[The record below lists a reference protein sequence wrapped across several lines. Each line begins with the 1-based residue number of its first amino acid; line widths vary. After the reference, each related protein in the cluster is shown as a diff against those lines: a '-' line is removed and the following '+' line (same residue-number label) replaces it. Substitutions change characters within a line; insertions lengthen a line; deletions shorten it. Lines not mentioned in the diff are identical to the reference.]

1 MKNTI
6 IKLAS
11 VALFLG
17 LTACQEKLDN
27 DNSNSLGNL
36 SSVYMYNS
44 NANVSFAKSTESG
57 MTKFEIRM
65 SNLRDR
71 NETITIAATDFF
83 AEYNEK
89 NGTNYK
95 MLPASEYELYED
107 GNTANKSTN
116 GTLNVTLKPGQTAV
130 QVGVKV
136 RPLNENN
143 FPMGVKYAIPLRIV
157 SASLPILS
165 NKDVVVSLSRPF
177 KTSVAKIKQGYGLGV
192 KVAGNIQ
199 GSDEFTVQGM
209 FLFEEFHS
217 YNGSNV
223 NMSLFQGEMLPYT
236 RIDAGKIQVKNGG
249 GDSPDDWAET
259 TDIAI
264 KKWVQITF
272 TYKDSFLKLYING
285 KLIKTYQRPSLKVS
299 PGMRINIE
307 NTQTSYSANRY
318 FREFRVWNRVLTD
331 AEIVDGLYLPVDP
344 TSKGLVV
351 YLPITK
357 KDGFKDMS
365 KYDNTTIYRKGTSSF
380 NTGEQDGDSYVKDID
395 EATFTSTIE
404 WKENV
409 KFPSEI
415 LDTEDQ

>member
-27 DNSNSLGNL
+27 DNNNSLGNL
-36 SSVYMYNS
+36 SAVYMND
-44 NANVSFAKSTESG
+44 NNVNVSFAKSTESG
-57 MTKFEIRM
+57 STKFEIRM

-83 AEYNEK
+83 PEYNEK
-89 NGTNYK
+89 NTTNYK
-95 MLPASEYELYED
+95 MLPASEYELYEE

-116 GTLNVTLKPGQTAV
+116 GSLNITLKPGQTAV

-165 NKDVVVSLSRPF
+165 NKDVVVTLSRPF
-177 KTSVAKIKQGYGLGV
+177 KTSVAKIKQGYALGV
-192 KVAGNIQ
+192 KVADNIQ
-199 GSDEFTVQGM
+199 GSDEFTIQGM

-217 YNGSNV
+217 YNNTNV

-259 TDIAI
+259 SDIAI

-285 KLIKTYQRPSLKVS
+285 KLVKTYQRPSLKVS

-318 FREFRVWNRVLTD
+318 FREFRLWNRVLTD
-331 AEIVDGLYLPVDP
+331 AEIADGLYLPVDP
-344 TSKGLVV
+344 DSKGLVV

-365 KYDNTTIYRKGTSSF
+365 KYNNTTIYRKGTSYG
-380 NTGEQDGDSYVKDID
+380 NTGIQDGDSYVKDID
-395 EATFTSTIE
+395 EATFTPTVE

-409 KFPSEI
+409 KFPAET
-415 LDTEDQ
+415 LETEN

>member
-1 MKNTI
+1 MKNII

-11 VALFLG
+11 VTLFLG

-36 SSVYMYNS
+36 SAVYMND
-44 NANVSFAKSTESG
+44 NNVNVSFAKSTESG
-57 MTKFEIRM
+57 STKFEIRM
-65 SNLRDR
+65 SNLRER

-83 AEYNEK
+83 PEYNEK
-89 NGTNYK
+89 NTTNYK
-95 MLPASEYELYED
+95 MLPASEYELYEE

-116 GTLNVTLKPGQTAV
+116 GILSITLKPGQTAV
-130 QVGVKV
+130 QVGVRV
-136 RPLNENN
+136 RPLDDNT

-165 NKDVVVSLSRPF
+165 NKDVVVALNRPF
-177 KTSVAKIKQGYGLGV
+177 KTSVALIKQGYALGV
-192 KVAGNIQ
+192 KVADNVQ
-199 GSDEFTVQGM
+199 GSDEFTIQGM
-209 FLFEEFHS
+209 FLFEEFHA
-217 YNGSNV
+217 YNRVNV

-285 KLIKTYQRPSLKVS
+285 KLVKTYQRPSLKVS

-318 FREFRVWNRVLTD
+318 FREFRLWNRVLTD
-331 AEIVDGLYLPVDP
+331 AEIVDGLYLPADP
-344 TSKGLVV
+344 DSKGLIV
-351 YLPITK
+351 YLPINK
-357 KDGFKDMS
+357 KEGFKDMS
-365 KYDNTTIYRKGTSSF
+365 KYDNTTIYRKGTASSPD
-380 NTGEQDGDSYVKDID
+380 GIQDGPSYVSDID
-395 EATFTSTIE
+395 EATFTPTVE
-404 WKENV
+404 WKENI
-409 KFPSEI
+409 KFPAVGLE
-415 LDTEDQ
+415 TEE

>member
-27 DNSNSLGNL
+27 DNNNSLGNL
-36 SSVYMYNS
+36 SAVYMND
-44 NANVSFAKSTESG
+44 NNVNVSFAKSTESG
-57 MTKFEIRM
+57 STKFEIRM

-71 NETITIAATDFF
+71 NETITIAAIDFF
-83 AEYNEK
+83 PEYNEK
-89 NGTNYK
+89 NTTNYK
-95 MLPASEYELYED
+95 MLPVSEYELYEE

-116 GTLNVTLKPGQTAV
+116 GSLNITLKPGQTAV

-136 RPLNENN
+136 RPLNDDT
-143 FPMGVKYAIPLRIV
+143 FPLGIKYAIPLRIV

-177 KTSVAKIKQGYGLGV
+177 KTSVAKIKQGYALGV
-192 KVAGNIQ
+192 KVADNIQ
-199 GSDEFTVQGM
+199 GSDEFTIQGM

-217 YNGSNV
+217 YNNTNV

-249 GDSPDDWAET
+249 GDSPDDWAESK
-259 TDIAI
+259 DIAVG
-264 KKWVQITF
+264 KWVQITF

-318 FREFRVWNRVLTD
+318 FREFRLWNRVLTD

-344 TSKGLVV
+344 TSKGLVA

-365 KYDNTTIYRKGTSSF
+365 KYNNTTIYRKGTSSY

-395 EATFTSTIE
+395 EATFTPTIE

-415 LDTEDQ
+415 LDTED

>member
-11 VALFLG
+11 AALFLG

-36 SSVYMYNS
+36 SAVYMND
-44 NANVSFAKSTESG
+44 NNVNVSFAKSTESG
-57 MTKFEIRM
+57 STKFEIRM
-65 SNLRDR
+65 SNLRER

-83 AEYNEK
+83 PEYNEK
-89 NGTNYK
+89 NTTNYK
-95 MLPASEYELYED
+95 MLPVSEYELYEE

-116 GTLNVTLKPGQTAV
+116 GSLNITLKPGQTAV

-136 RPLNENN
+136 RPLNDDT
-143 FPMGVKYAIPLRIV
+143 FPLGIKYAIPLRIV

-177 KTSVAKIKQGYGLGV
+177 KTSVAKIKQGYALGV
-192 KVAGNIQ
+192 KVADNIQ
-199 GSDEFTVQGM
+199 GSDEFTIQGM

-217 YNGSNV
+217 YNNTNV

-259 TDIAI
+259 SDIAI

-285 KLIKTYQRPSLKVS
+285 KLVKTYQRPSLKVS

-318 FREFRVWNRVLTD
+318 FREFRLWNRVLTD
-331 AEIVDGLYLPVDP
+331 AEIADGLYLPVDP
-344 TSKGLVV
+344 DSKGLVV

-365 KYDNTTIYRKGTSSF
+365 KYNNTTIYRKGTSSD
-380 NTGEQDGDSYVKDID
+380 NKGIHDGPSYVSDID
-395 EATFTSTIE
+395 EATFTSTVE

-415 LDTEDQ
+415 LDTED

>member
-11 VALFLG
+11 ASLFLG

-36 SSVYMYNS
+36 SAVYMND
-44 NANVSFAKSTESG
+44 NNVNVSFAKSTESG
-57 MTKFEIRM
+57 STKFEIRM
-65 SNLRDR
+65 SNLRER

-83 AEYNEK
+83 PEYNEK
-89 NGTNYK
+89 NTTNYK
-95 MLPASEYELYED
+95 MLPASEYELYEE

-116 GTLNVTLKPGQTAV
+116 GSLNITLKPGQTAV

-165 NKDVVVSLSRPF
+165 NKDVVVTLSRPF
-177 KTSVAKIKQGYGLGV
+177 KTSVAKIKQGYALGV
-192 KVAGNIQ
+192 KVADNIQ
-199 GSDEFTVQGM
+199 GSDEFTIQGM

-217 YNGSNV
+217 YNNTNV

-259 TDIAI
+259 SDIAI

-285 KLIKTYQRPSLKVS
+285 KLVKTYQRPSLKVS

-318 FREFRVWNRVLTD
+318 FREFRLWNRVLTD
-331 AEIVDGLYLPVDP
+331 AEIADGLYLPVDP
-344 TSKGLVV
+344 DSKGLVV

-365 KYDNTTIYRKGTSSF
+365 KYNNTTIYRKGTSYG
-380 NTGEQDGDSYVKDID
+380 NTGIQDGDSYVKDID
-395 EATFTSTIE
+395 EATFTPTVE

-409 KFPSEI
+409 KFPAET
-415 LDTEDQ
+415 LETEN

>member
-36 SSVYMYNS
+36 SAVYMND
-44 NANVSFAKSTESG
+44 NNVNVSFAKSTESG
-57 MTKFEIRM
+57 STKFEIRM

-71 NETITIAATDFF
+71 NETIIIAATDFF
-83 AEYNEK
+83 PEYNEK
-89 NGTNYK
+89 NTTNYK
-95 MLPASEYELYED
+95 MLPASEYELYEE

-116 GTLNVTLKPGQTAV
+116 GSLNITLKPGQTAV

-143 FPMGVKYAIPLRIV
+143 FPMGVKYAIPWRIV
-157 SASLPILS
+157 SASWPILS
-165 NKDVVVSLSRPF
+165 NKDVVVTLSRPF
-177 KTSVAKIKQGYGLGV
+177 KTSVAKIKQGYALGV
-192 KVAGNIQ
+192 KVADNIQ
-199 GSDEFTVQGM
+199 GSDEFTIQGM

-217 YNGSNV
+217 YNNTNV

-259 TDIAI
+259 SDIAI

-285 KLIKTYQRPSLKVS
+285 KLVKTYQRPSLKVS

-318 FREFRVWNRVLTD
+318 FREFRLWNRVLTD
-331 AEIVDGLYLPVDP
+331 AEIADGLYLPVDP
-344 TSKGLVV
+344 DSKGLVV

-365 KYDNTTIYRKGTSSF
+365 KYNNTTIYRKGTSYG
-380 NTGEQDGDSYVKDID
+380 NTGIQDGDSYVKDID
-395 EATFTSTIE
+395 EATFTPMVE

-415 LDTEDQ
+415 LETEN

>member
-11 VALFLG
+11 AALFLG

-36 SSVYMYNS
+36 SAVYMND
-44 NANVSFAKSTESG
+44 NNVNVSFAKSTESG
-57 MTKFEIRM
+57 STKFEIRM
-65 SNLRDR
+65 SNLRER

-83 AEYNEK
+83 PEYNEK
-89 NGTNYK
+89 NTTNYK
-95 MLPASEYELYED
+95 MLPVSEYELYEE

-116 GTLNVTLKPGQTAV
+116 GSLNITLKPGQTAV

-136 RPLNENN
+136 RPLNDDT
-143 FPMGVKYAIPLRIV
+143 FPLGIKYAIPLRIV

-177 KTSVAKIKQGYGLGV
+177 KTSVAKIKQGYALGV
-192 KVAGNIQ
+192 KVADNIQ
-199 GSDEFTVQGM
+199 GSDEFTIQGM

-217 YNGSNV
+217 YNNTNV

-259 TDIAI
+259 SDIAI

-285 KLIKTYQRPSLKVS
+285 KLVKTYQRPSLKVS

-318 FREFRVWNRVLTD
+318 FREFRLWNRVLTD
-331 AEIVDGLYLPVDP
+331 AEIADGLYLPVDP
-344 TSKGLVV
+344 DSKGLVV

-365 KYDNTTIYRKGTSSF
+365 KYNNTTIYRKGTSSD
-380 NTGEQDGDSYVKDID
+380 NKGIQDGPSYVSDID
-395 EATFTSTIE
+395 EATFTPTVE

-415 LDTEDQ
+415 LDTED

>member
-11 VALFLG
+11 AALFLG

-36 SSVYMYNS
+36 SAVYMND
-44 NANVSFAKSTESG
+44 NNVNVSFAKSTESG
-57 MTKFEIRM
+57 STKFEIRM
-65 SNLRDR
+65 SNLRER

-83 AEYNEK
+83 PEYNEK
-89 NGTNYK
+89 NTTNYK
-95 MLPASEYELYED
+95 MLPVSEYELYEE
-107 GNTANKSTN
+107 GNTTNKSTN
-116 GTLNVTLKPGQTAV
+116 GSLNITLKAGQTAV

-136 RPLNENN
+136 RPLNDDT
-143 FPMGVKYAIPLRIV
+143 FPLGIKYAIPLRIV

-165 NKDVVVSLSRPF
+165 NKDVVISLSRPF

-192 KVAGNIQ
+192 KVADNIQ
-199 GSDEFTVQGM
+199 GNDEFTVQGM

-217 YNGSNV
+217 YNNTNV

-249 GDSPDDWAET
+249 GDSPDDWAESK
-259 TDIAI
+259 DIAVG
-264 KKWVQITF
+264 KWVQITF

-318 FREFRVWNRVLTD
+318 FREFRLWNRVLTD

-344 TSKGLVV
+344 TSKGLVA

-365 KYDNTTIYRKGTSSF
+365 KYNNTTIYRKGTSSY

-415 LDTEDQ
+415 LDTED

>member
-27 DNSNSLGNL
+27 DNNNSLGNL
-36 SSVYMYNS
+36 SAVYMND
-44 NANVSFAKSTESG
+44 NNVNVSFAKSTESG
-57 MTKFEIRM
+57 STKFEIRM

-83 AEYNEK
+83 PEYNEK
-89 NGTNYK
+89 NTTNYK
-95 MLPASEYELYED
+95 MLPASEYELYEE

-116 GTLNVTLKPGQTAV
+116 GSLNITLKPGQTAV

-165 NKDVVVSLSRPF
+165 NKDVVVTLSRPF
-177 KTSVAKIKQGYGLGV
+177 KTSVAKIKQGYALGV
-192 KVAGNIQ
+192 KVADNIQ
-199 GSDEFTVQGM
+199 GSDEFTIQGM

-217 YNGSNV
+217 YNNTNV

-259 TDIAI
+259 SDIAI

-285 KLIKTYQRPSLKVS
+285 KLVKTYQRPSLKVS

-318 FREFRVWNRVLTD
+318 FREFRLWNRVLTD
-331 AEIVDGLYLPVDP
+331 AEIADGLYLPVDP
-344 TSKGLVV
+344 DSKGLVV

-365 KYDNTTIYRKGTSSF
+365 KYNNTTIYRKGTSYG
-380 NTGEQDGDSYVKDID
+380 NTGIQDGPSYVSDID
-395 EATFTSTIE
+395 EATFTPTVE

-409 KFPSEI
+409 KFPAET
-415 LDTEDQ
+415 LETEN

>member
-36 SSVYMYNS
+36 SAVYMNDS
-44 NANVSFAKSTESG
+44 NVNVSFAKSTESG
-57 MTKFEIRM
+57 STKFEIRM

-83 AEYNEK
+83 PEYNEK
-89 NGTNYK
+89 NTTNYK
-95 MLPASEYELYED
+95 MLPTSEYELYEE

-116 GTLNVTLKPGQTAV
+116 GSLNITLKPGQTAV

-136 RPLNENN
+136 RPLNDDT
-143 FPMGVKYAIPLRIV
+143 FPLGIKYAIPLRIV

-165 NKDVVVSLSRPF
+165 NKDVVISLSRPF

-192 KVAGNIQ
+192 KVADNIQ
-199 GSDEFTVQGM
+199 GNDEFTIQGM

-217 YNGSNV
+217 YNNTNV

-249 GDSPDDWAET
+249 GDSPDDWAESK
-259 TDIAI
+259 DIAVG
-264 KKWVQITF
+264 KWVQITF

-318 FREFRVWNRVLTD
+318 FREFRLWNRVLTD

-344 TSKGLVV
+344 TSKGLVA

-365 KYDNTTIYRKGTSSF
+365 KYNNATIYRKGTSSY

-395 EATFTSTIE
+395 EATFTPTIE

-415 LDTEDQ
+415 LDTED

>member
-11 VALFLG
+11 ASLFLG

-36 SSVYMYNS
+36 SAVYMND
-44 NANVSFAKSTESG
+44 NNVNVSFAKSTESG
-57 MTKFEIRM
+57 STKFEIRM
-65 SNLRDR
+65 SNLRER

-83 AEYNEK
+83 PEYNEK
-89 NGTNYK
+89 NTTNYK
-95 MLPASEYELYED
+95 MLPVSEYELYEE

-116 GTLNVTLKPGQTAV
+116 GSLNITLKPGQTAV

-177 KTSVAKIKQGYGLGV
+177 KTSVAKIKQGYALGV
-192 KVAGNIQ
+192 KVADNIQ
-199 GSDEFTVQGM
+199 GSDEFTIQGM

-217 YNGSNV
+217 YNNTNV

-259 TDIAI
+259 SDIAI

-285 KLIKTYQRPSLKVS
+285 KLVKTYQRPSLKVS

-318 FREFRVWNRVLTD
+318 FREFRLWNRVLTD
-331 AEIVDGLYLPVDP
+331 AEIADGLYLPVDP
-344 TSKGLVV
+344 DSKGLVV

-365 KYDNTTIYRKGTSSF
+365 KYNNTTIYRKGTSSD
-380 NTGEQDGDSYVKDID
+380 NKGIQDGPSYVSDID
-395 EATFTSTIE
+395 EATFTSTVE

-415 LDTEDQ
+415 LDTED

>member
-11 VALFLG
+11 AALFLG

-36 SSVYMYNS
+36 SAVYMND
-44 NANVSFAKSTESG
+44 NNVNVSFAKSTESG
-57 MTKFEIRM
+57 STKFEIRM
-65 SNLRDR
+65 SNLRER

-83 AEYNEK
+83 PEYNEK
-89 NGTNYK
+89 NTTNYK
-95 MLPASEYELYED
+95 MLPVSEYELYEE
-107 GNTANKSTN
+107 GNTTNKSTN
-116 GTLNVTLKPGQTAV
+116 GSLNITLKAGQTAV

-136 RPLNENN
+136 RPLNDDT
-143 FPMGVKYAIPLRIV
+143 FPLGIKYAIPLRIV

-165 NKDVVVSLSRPF
+165 NKDVVISLSRPF

-192 KVAGNIQ
+192 KVADNIQ
-199 GSDEFTVQGM
+199 GNDEFTVQGM

-217 YNGSNV
+217 YNNTNV

-249 GDSPDDWAET
+249 GDSPDDWAESK
-259 TDIAI
+259 DIAVG
-264 KKWVQITF
+264 KWVQITF

-318 FREFRVWNRVLTD
+318 FREFRLWNRVLTD
-331 AEIVDGLYLPVDP
+331 AEIVDGLYLPIDP
-344 TSKGLVV
+344 TSKGLVA

-365 KYDNTTIYRKGTSSF
+365 KYNNTTIYRKGTSSY
-380 NTGEQDGDSYVKDID
+380 NTGEQDGPSYVSDID
-395 EATFTSTIE
+395 EATFTPTVE

-415 LDTEDQ
+415 LDTED

>member
-44 NANVSFAKSTESG
+44 NASVSFAKSTESG
-57 MTKFEIRM
+57 TTKFEIRM

-365 KYDNTTIYRKGTSSF
+365 KYNNTTIYRKGTSSF

-415 LDTEDQ
+415 LDTED

>member
-11 VALFLG
+11 AALFLG

-36 SSVYMYNS
+36 SAVYMND
-44 NANVSFAKSTESG
+44 NNVNVSFAKSTESG
-57 MTKFEIRM
+57 STKFEIRM
-65 SNLRDR
+65 SNLRER

-83 AEYNEK
+83 PEYNEK
-89 NGTNYK
+89 NTTNYK
-95 MLPASEYELYED
+95 MLPVSEYELYEE
-107 GNTANKSTN
+107 GNTTNKSTN
-116 GTLNVTLKPGQTAV
+116 GSLNITLKPGQTAV

-136 RPLNENN
+136 RPLNDDT
-143 FPMGVKYAIPLRIV
+143 FPLGIKYAIPLRIV

-165 NKDVVVSLSRPF
+165 NKDVVISLSRPF

-192 KVAGNIQ
+192 KVADNIQ
-199 GSDEFTVQGM
+199 GNDEFTVQGM

-217 YNGSNV
+217 YNNTNV

-249 GDSPDDWAET
+249 GDSPDDWAESK
-259 TDIAI
+259 DIAVG
-264 KKWVQITF
+264 KWVQITF

-318 FREFRVWNRVLTD
+318 FREFRLWNRVLTD

-344 TSKGLVV
+344 TSKGLVA

-365 KYDNTTIYRKGTSSF
+365 KYNNTTIYRKGTSSY

-395 EATFTSTIE
+395 EATFTPTIE

-415 LDTEDQ
+415 LDTED

>member
-36 SSVYMYNS
+36 SAVYMND
-44 NANVSFAKSTESG
+44 NNVNVSFAKSTESG
-57 MTKFEIRM
+57 STKFEIRM

-83 AEYNEK
+83 PEYNEK
-89 NGTNYK
+89 NTTNYK
-95 MLPASEYELYED
+95 MLPASEYELYEE

-116 GTLNVTLKPGQTAV
+116 GSLNITLKPGQTAV

-177 KTSVAKIKQGYGLGV
+177 KTSVAKIKQGYALGV
-192 KVAGNIQ
+192 KVADNIQ
-199 GSDEFTVQGM
+199 GSDEFTIQGM

-217 YNGSNV
+217 YNNTNV

-249 GDSPDDWAET
+249 GDSPDDWAESK
-259 TDIAI
+259 DIAVG
-264 KKWVQITF
+264 KWVQITF

-285 KLIKTYQRPSLKVS
+285 KLVKTYQRPSLKVS

-318 FREFRVWNRVLTD
+318 FREFRLWNRVLTD
-331 AEIVDGLYLPVDP
+331 AEIADGLYLPVDP
-344 TSKGLVV
+344 DSKGLVV

-365 KYDNTTIYRKGTSSF
+365 KYNNTTIYRKGTSYS
-380 NTGEQDGDSYVKDID
+380 NTGIQDGDQFVKDID
-395 EATFTSTIE
+395 EATFTPTVE

-409 KFPSEI
+409 KFPAET
-415 LDTEDQ
+415 LETEN

>member
-36 SSVYMYNS
+36 SAVYMND
-44 NANVSFAKSTESG
+44 NNVNVSFAKSTESG
-57 MTKFEIRM
+57 STKFEIRM

-83 AEYNEK
+83 PEYNEK
-89 NGTNYK
+89 NTTNYK
-95 MLPASEYELYED
+95 MLPASEYELYEE

-116 GTLNVTLKPGQTAV
+116 GSLNITLKPGQTAV

-165 NKDVVVSLSRPF
+165 NKDVVVTLSRPF
-177 KTSVAKIKQGYGLGV
+177 KTSVAKIKQGYALGV
-192 KVAGNIQ
+192 KVADNIQ
-199 GSDEFTVQGM
+199 GSDEFTIQGM
-209 FLFEEFHS
+209 FLFEEFHA
-217 YNGSNV
+217 YQKPNV

-236 RIDAGKIQVKNGG
+236 RIDAGLIQVKNGG
-249 GDSPDDWAET
+249 GDSPDDWAESK
-259 TDIAI
+259 DIAVG
-264 KKWVQITF
+264 KWVQITF

-285 KLIKTYQRPSLKVS
+285 KLIKTYQRTNLMVS

-318 FREFRVWNRVLTD
+318 FREFRLWNRVLTD
-331 AEIVDGLYLPVDP
+331 AEIAEGLYLPVDP
-344 TSKGLVV
+344 DTKGLVA

-365 KYDNTTIYRKGTSSF
+365 KYDNTTIYRKGTSSD
-380 NTGEQDGDSYVKDID
+380 NRGIQDGDSYVKDID
-395 EATFTSTIE
+395 EATFTPIVE

-409 KFPSEI
+409 KFPAET
-415 LDTEDQ
+415 LETEE

>member
-71 NETITIAATDFF
+71 NETLTIAATDFF

-89 NGTNYK
+89 IGTNYK
-95 MLPASEYELYED
+95 MLAATEFELYED

-415 LDTEDQ
+415 LDTED

>member
-27 DNSNSLGNL
+27 DNNNSLGNL
-36 SSVYMYNS
+36 SAVYMND
-44 NANVSFAKSTESG
+44 NNVNVSFAKSTESG
-57 MTKFEIRM
+57 STKFEIRM

-83 AEYNEK
+83 PEYNEK
-89 NGTNYK
+89 NTTNYK
-95 MLPASEYELYED
+95 MLPASEYELYEE

-116 GTLNVTLKPGQTAV
+116 GSLNITLKPGQTAV

-165 NKDVVVSLSRPF
+165 NKDVVVTLSRPF
-177 KTSVAKIKQGYGLGV
+177 KTSVAKIKQGYALGV
-192 KVAGNIQ
+192 KVADNIQ
-199 GSDEFTVQGM
+199 GSDEFTIQGM

-217 YNGSNV
+217 YNNTNV

-259 TDIAI
+259 SDIAI

-285 KLIKTYQRPSLKVS
+285 KLVKTYQRPSLKVS

-318 FREFRVWNRVLTD
+318 FREFRLWNRVLTD
-331 AEIVDGLYLPVDP
+331 AEIADGLYLPVDP
-344 TSKGLVV
+344 DSKGLVV

-365 KYDNTTIYRKGTSSF
+365 KYNNTTIYRKGTSYG
-380 NTGEQDGDSYVKDID
+380 NTGIQDGDSYVKDID
-395 EATFTSTIE
+395 EATFTPTVE

-415 LDTEDQ
+415 LETEN

>member
-6 IKLAS
+6 IKLVS

-36 SSVYMYNS
+36 SAVYMNDS
-44 NANVSFAKSTESG
+44 NVNVSFAKSTESG
-57 MTKFEIRM
+57 STKFEIRM
-65 SNLRDR
+65 SNLRER

-83 AEYNEK
+83 PEYNEK
-89 NGTNYK
+89 NTSNYK
-95 MLPASEYELYED
+95 MLPASEYELYEE

-116 GTLNVTLKPGQTAV
+116 GSLNITLKPGQTAV

-136 RPLNENN
+136 RPLNDDT
-143 FPMGVKYAIPLRIV
+143 FPLGIKYAIPLRIV

-177 KTSVAKIKQGYGLGV
+177 KTSVAKIKQGYALGV
-192 KVAGNIQ
+192 KVADNIQ

-217 YNGSNV
+217 YNNTNV

-249 GDSPDDWAET
+249 GDSPDDWAESK
-259 TDIAI
+259 DIAVG
-264 KKWVQITF
+264 KWVQITF

-318 FREFRVWNRVLTD
+318 FREFRLWNRVLTD

-344 TSKGLVV
+344 TSKGLVA

-365 KYDNTTIYRKGTSSF
+365 KYNNTTIYRKGTSSD
-380 NTGEQDGDSYVKDID
+380 NKGIQDGPSYVSDID
-395 EATFTSTIE
+395 EAIFTSTIE

-415 LDTEDQ
+415 LDTED

>member
-1 MKNTI
+1 MKKTI

-36 SSVYMYNS
+36 SAVYMND
-44 NANVSFAKSTESG
+44 NNVNVSFAKSTESG
-57 MTKFEIRM
+57 STKFEIRM
-65 SNLRDR
+65 SNLRER

-83 AEYNEK
+83 PEYNEK
-89 NGTNYK
+89 NTTNYK
-95 MLPASEYELYED
+95 MLPVSEYELYEE
-107 GNTANKSTN
+107 GNTTNKSTN
-116 GTLNVTLKPGQTAV
+116 GSLNITLKAGQTAV

-136 RPLNENN
+136 RPLNDDT
-143 FPMGVKYAIPLRIV
+143 FPLGIKYAIPLRIV

-165 NKDVVVSLSRPF
+165 NKDVVISLSRPF

-192 KVAGNIQ
+192 KVADNIQ
-199 GSDEFTVQGM
+199 GNDEFTVQGM

-217 YNGSNV
+217 YNNTNV

-249 GDSPDDWAET
+249 GDSPDDWAESK
-259 TDIAI
+259 DIAVG
-264 KKWVQITF
+264 KWVQITF

-318 FREFRVWNRVLTD
+318 FREFRLWNRVLTD

-344 TSKGLVV
+344 TSKGLVA

-365 KYDNTTIYRKGTSSF
+365 KYNNTTIYRKGTSSY

-395 EATFTSTIE
+395 EATFTPTIE

-415 LDTEDQ
+415 LDTED

>member
-27 DNSNSLGNL
+27 DNNNSLGNL
-36 SSVYMYNS
+36 SAVYMND
-44 NANVSFAKSTESG
+44 NNVNVSFAKSTESG
-57 MTKFEIRM
+57 STKFEIRM

-71 NETITIAATDFF
+71 NETITIAAIDFF
-83 AEYNEK
+83 PEYNEK
-89 NGTNYK
+89 NTTNYK
-95 MLPASEYELYED
+95 MLPASEYELYEE

-116 GTLNVTLKPGQTAV
+116 GSLNITLKPGQTAV

-165 NKDVVVSLSRPF
+165 NKDVVVTLSRPF
-177 KTSVAKIKQGYGLGV
+177 KTSVAKIKQGYALGV
-192 KVAGNIQ
+192 KVADNIQ
-199 GSDEFTVQGM
+199 GSDEFTIQGM

-217 YNGSNV
+217 YNNTNV

-236 RIDAGKIQVKNGG
+236 RIDAGNIQVKNGG

-259 TDIAI
+259 SDIAI

-285 KLIKTYQRPSLKVS
+285 KLVKTYQRPSLKVS

-318 FREFRVWNRVLTD
+318 FREFRLWNRVLTD
-331 AEIVDGLYLPVDP
+331 AEIADGLYLPVDP
-344 TSKGLVV
+344 DSKGLVV

-365 KYDNTTIYRKGTSSF
+365 KYNNTTIYRKGTSYG
-380 NTGEQDGDSYVKDID
+380 NTGIQDGDSYVKDID
-395 EATFTSTIE
+395 EATFTPMVE

-415 LDTEDQ
+415 LETEN

>member
-36 SSVYMYNS
+36 SAVYMND
-44 NANVSFAKSTESG
+44 NNVNVSFAKSTESG
-57 MTKFEIRM
+57 STKFEIRM
-65 SNLRDR
+65 SNLRER

-83 AEYNEK
+83 PEYNEK
-89 NGTNYK
+89 NTTNYK
-95 MLPASEYELYED
+95 MLPVSEYELYEE
-107 GNTANKSTN
+107 GNTTNKSTN
-116 GTLNVTLKPGQTAV
+116 GSLNITLKAGQTAV

-136 RPLNENN
+136 RPLNDDT
-143 FPMGVKYAIPLRIV
+143 FPLGIKYAIPLRIV

-165 NKDVVVSLSRPF
+165 NKDVVISLSRPF

-192 KVAGNIQ
+192 KVADNIQ
-199 GSDEFTVQGM
+199 GNDEFTVQGM

-217 YNGSNV
+217 YNNTNV

-249 GDSPDDWAET
+249 GDSPDDWAESK
-259 TDIAI
+259 DIAVG
-264 KKWVQITF
+264 KWVQITF

-318 FREFRVWNRVLTD
+318 FREFRLWNRVLTD
-331 AEIVDGLYLPVDP
+331 AEIVDGLYLPIDP
-344 TSKGLVV
+344 TSKGLVA

-365 KYDNTTIYRKGTSSF
+365 KYNNTTIYRKGTSSY

-395 EATFTSTIE
+395 EATFTPTIE

-415 LDTEDQ
+415 LDTED

>member
-36 SSVYMYNS
+36 SAVYMND
-44 NANVSFAKSTESG
+44 NNVNVSFAKSTESG
-57 MTKFEIRM
+57 STKFEIRM

-83 AEYNEK
+83 PEYNEK
-89 NGTNYK
+89 NTTNYK
-95 MLPASEYELYED
+95 MLPASEYELYEE

-116 GTLNVTLKPGQTAV
+116 GSLNITLKPGQTAV

-177 KTSVAKIKQGYGLGV
+177 KTSVAKIKQGYALGV
-192 KVAGNIQ
+192 KVADNIQ
-199 GSDEFTVQGM
+199 GSDEFTIQGM

-217 YNGSNV
+217 YNNTNV

-259 TDIAI
+259 SDIAI

-285 KLIKTYQRPSLKVS
+285 KLVKTYQRPSLKVS

-318 FREFRVWNRVLTD
+318 FREFRLWNRVLTD
-331 AEIVDGLYLPVDP
+331 AEIADGLYLPVDP
-344 TSKGLVV
+344 DSKGLVV

-365 KYDNTTIYRKGTSSF
+365 KYNNTTIYRKGTSYS
-380 NTGEQDGDSYVKDID
+380 NTGIQDGDQFVKDID
-395 EATFTSTIE
+395 EATFTPTVE

-409 KFPSEI
+409 KFPAEI
-415 LDTEDQ
+415 LETEN

>member
-27 DNSNSLGNL
+27 DNNNSLGNL
-36 SSVYMYNS
+36 SAVYMND
-44 NANVSFAKSTESG
+44 NNVNVSFAKSTESG
-57 MTKFEIRM
+57 STKFEIRM

-83 AEYNEK
+83 PEYNEK
-89 NGTNYK
+89 NTTNYK
-95 MLPASEYELYED
+95 MLPASEYELYEE

-116 GTLNVTLKPGQTAV
+116 GSLNITLKPGQTAV

-165 NKDVVVSLSRPF
+165 NKDVVVTLSRPF
-177 KTSVAKIKQGYGLGV
+177 KTSVAKIKQGYALGV
-192 KVAGNIQ
+192 KVADNIQ
-199 GSDEFTVQGM
+199 GSDEFTIQGM

-217 YNGSNV
+217 YNNTNV

-259 TDIAI
+259 SDIAI

-272 TYKDSFLKLYING
+272 TYQDSFLKLYING
-285 KLIKTYQRPSLKVS
+285 KLVKTYQRPSLKVS

-318 FREFRVWNRVLTD
+318 FREFRLWNRVLTD
-331 AEIVDGLYLPVDP
+331 AEIADGLYLPVDP
-344 TSKGLVV
+344 DSKGLVV

-365 KYDNTTIYRKGTSSF
+365 KYNNTTIYRKGTSYG
-380 NTGEQDGDSYVKDID
+380 NTGIQDGDSYVKDID
-395 EATFTSTIE
+395 EATFTPTVE

-409 KFPSEI
+409 KFPAET
-415 LDTEDQ
+415 LETEN

>member
-36 SSVYMYNS
+36 SAVYMNDS
-44 NANVSFAKSTESG
+44 NVNVSFAKSTESG
-57 MTKFEIRM
+57 STKFEIRM
-65 SNLRDR
+65 SNLRER

-83 AEYNEK
+83 PEYNEK
-89 NGTNYK
+89 NTTNYK
-95 MLPASEYELYED
+95 MLPASEYELYEE

-116 GTLNVTLKPGQTAV
+116 GSLNITLKPGQTAV

-136 RPLNENN
+136 RPLNDDT
-143 FPMGVKYAIPLRIV
+143 FPLGIKYAIPLRIV

-177 KTSVAKIKQGYGLGV
+177 KTSVAKIKQGYALGV
-192 KVAGNIQ
+192 KVADNIQ

-217 YNGSNV
+217 YNNTNV

-249 GDSPDDWAET
+249 GDSPDDWAESK
-259 TDIAI
+259 DIAVG
-264 KKWVQITF
+264 KWVQITF

-285 KLIKTYQRPSLKVS
+285 KWVKTYQRPSLKVS

-318 FREFRVWNRVLTD
+318 FREFRLWNRVLTD
-331 AEIVDGLYLPVDP
+331 AEIADGLYLPVDP
-344 TSKGLVV
+344 DSKGLVV

-365 KYDNTTIYRKGTSSF
+365 KYNNTTIYRKGTSSD
-380 NTGEQDGDSYVKDID
+380 NKGIQDGPSYVSDID

-415 LDTEDQ
+415 LDTED

>member
-36 SSVYMYNS
+36 SAVYMNDS
-44 NANVSFAKSTESG
+44 NVNVSFAKSTESG
-57 MTKFEIRM
+57 STKFEIRM
-65 SNLRDR
+65 SNLRER

-83 AEYNEK
+83 PEYNEK
-89 NGTNYK
+89 NTTNYK
-95 MLPASEYELYED
+95 MLPASEYELYEE

-116 GTLNVTLKPGQTAV
+116 GSLNITLKPGQTAV

-136 RPLNENN
+136 RPLNDDT
-143 FPMGVKYAIPLRIV
+143 FPLGIKYAIPLRIV

-177 KTSVAKIKQGYGLGV
+177 KTSVAKIKQGYALGV
-192 KVAGNIQ
+192 KVADNIQ

-217 YNGSNV
+217 YNNTNV

-249 GDSPDDWAET
+249 GDSPDDWAESK
-259 TDIAI
+259 DIAVG
-264 KKWVQITF
+264 KWVQITF

-285 KLIKTYQRPSLKVS
+285 KWVKTYQRPSLKVS

-318 FREFRVWNRVLTD
+318 FREFRLWNRVLTD

-344 TSKGLVV
+344 TSKGLVA

-365 KYDNTTIYRKGTSSF
+365 KYNNTTIYRKGTSSD
-380 NTGEQDGDSYVKDID
+380 NKGIQDGPSYVSDID

-415 LDTEDQ
+415 LDTED

>member
-44 NANVSFAKSTESG
+44 NANVNFAKSTESG
-57 MTKFEIRM
+57 TTKFEIRM

-116 GTLNVTLKPGQTAV
+116 GSLNITLKPGQTAV

-365 KYDNTTIYRKGTSSF
+365 KYNNTTIYRKGTSSF

>member
-36 SSVYMYNS
+36 SAVYMND
-44 NANVSFAKSTESG
+44 NNVNVSFAKSTESG
-57 MTKFEIRM
+57 STKFEIRM

-83 AEYNEK
+83 PEYNEK
-89 NGTNYK
+89 NTTNYK
-95 MLPASEYELYED
+95 MLPASEYELYEE

-116 GTLNVTLKPGQTAV
+116 GSLNITLKPGQTAV

-177 KTSVAKIKQGYGLGV
+177 KTSVAKIKQGYALGV
-192 KVAGNIQ
+192 KVADNIQ
-199 GSDEFTVQGM
+199 ASDEFTIQGM

-217 YNGSNV
+217 YNNTNV

-259 TDIAI
+259 SDIAI

-285 KLIKTYQRPSLKVS
+285 KLVKTYQRPSLKVS

-318 FREFRVWNRVLTD
+318 FREFRLWNRVLTD
-331 AEIVDGLYLPVDP
+331 AEIADGLYLPVDP
-344 TSKGLVV
+344 DSKGLVV

-365 KYDNTTIYRKGTSSF
+365 KYNNTTIYRKGTSYS
-380 NTGEQDGDSYVKDID
+380 NTGIQDGDQFVKDID
-395 EATFTSTIE
+395 EATFTPTVE

-409 KFPSEI
+409 KFPAET
-415 LDTEDQ
+415 LETEN

>member
-36 SSVYMYNS
+36 SAVYMND
-44 NANVSFAKSTESG
+44 NNVNVSFAKSTESG
-57 MTKFEIRM
+57 STKFEIRM
-65 SNLRDR
+65 SNLRER

-83 AEYNEK
+83 PEYNEK
-89 NGTNYK
+89 NTTNYK
-95 MLPASEYELYED
+95 MLPVSEYELYEE

-116 GTLNVTLKPGQTAV
+116 GSLNITLKPGQTAV

-136 RPLNENN
+136 RPLNDDT
-143 FPMGVKYAIPLRIV
+143 FPLGIKYAIPLRIV

-177 KTSVAKIKQGYGLGV
+177 KTSVAKIKQGYALGV
-192 KVAGNIQ
+192 KVADNIQ
-199 GSDEFTVQGM
+199 GSDEFTIQGM

-217 YNGSNV
+217 YNNTNV

-259 TDIAI
+259 SDIAI

-285 KLIKTYQRPSLKVS
+285 KLVKTYQRPSLKVS

-318 FREFRVWNRVLTD
+318 FREFRLWNRVLTD
-331 AEIVDGLYLPVDP
+331 AEIADGLYLPVDP
-344 TSKGLVV
+344 DSKGLVV

-365 KYDNTTIYRKGTSSF
+365 KYNNTTIYRKGTSSD
-380 NTGEQDGDSYVKDID
+380 NKGIQDGPSYVSDID
-395 EATFTSTIE
+395 EATFTSTVE

-415 LDTEDQ
+415 LDTED

>member
-36 SSVYMYNS
+36 SAVYMNDS
-44 NANVSFAKSTESG
+44 NVNVSFAKSTESG
-57 MTKFEIRM
+57 STKFEIRM
-65 SNLRDR
+65 SNLRER

-83 AEYNEK
+83 PEYNEK
-89 NGTNYK
+89 NTTNYK
-95 MLPASEYELYED
+95 MLPVSEYELYEE

-116 GTLNVTLKPGQTAV
+116 GSLNITLKPGQTAV

-136 RPLNENN
+136 RPLNDDT
-143 FPMGVKYAIPLRIV
+143 FPLGIKYAIPLRIV

-165 NKDVVVSLSRPF
+165 NKDVVISLSRPF

-192 KVAGNIQ
+192 KVADNIQ
-199 GSDEFTVQGM
+199 GNDEFTIQGM

-217 YNGSNV
+217 YNNTNV

-249 GDSPDDWAET
+249 GDSPDDWAESK
-259 TDIAI
+259 DIAVG
-264 KKWVQITF
+264 KWVQITF

-299 PGMRINIE
+299 PGMRINIG
-307 NTQTSYSANRY
+307 NTQTSYSANHF

-331 AEIVDGLYLPVDP
+331 AEIVDGLYLPADP
-344 TSKGLVV
+344 DSKGLIV
-351 YLPITK
+351 YLPINK
-357 KDGFKDMS
+357 KEGFKDMS
-365 KYDNTTIYRKGTSSF
+365 NYNNTTIYRKGTASSPD
-380 NTGEQDGDSYVKDID
+380 GIQDGPSYVSDID
-395 EATFTSTIE
+395 EATFTPTVE
-404 WKENV
+404 WKENI
-409 KFPSEI
+409 KFPAVGLE
-415 LDTEDQ
+415 TE

>member
-36 SSVYMYNS
+36 SAVYMND
-44 NANVSFAKSTESG
+44 NNVNVSFAKSTESG
-57 MTKFEIRM
+57 STKFEIRM

-83 AEYNEK
+83 PEYNEK
-89 NGTNYK
+89 NTTNYK
-95 MLPASEYELYED
+95 MLPASEYELYEE

-116 GTLNVTLKPGQTAV
+116 GSLNITLKPGQTAV

-165 NKDVVVSLSRPF
+165 NKDVVVTLSRPF
-177 KTSVAKIKQGYGLGV
+177 KTSVAKIKQGYALGV
-192 KVAGNIQ
+192 KVADDVQ
-199 GSDEFTVQGM
+199 GSDEFTIQGM
-209 FLFEEFHS
+209 FLFEEFHA
-217 YNGSNV
+217 YQKPNV

-236 RIDAGKIQVKNGG
+236 RIDAGLIQVKNGG
-249 GDSPDDWAET
+249 GDSPDDWAESK
-259 TDIAI
+259 DIAVG
-264 KKWVQITF
+264 KWVQITF

-285 KLIKTYQRPSLKVS
+285 KLIKTYQRTNLMVS

-318 FREFRVWNRVLTD
+318 FREFRLWNRVLTD
-331 AEIVDGLYLPVDP
+331 AEIAEGLYLPVDP
-344 TSKGLVV
+344 DTKGLVA

-365 KYDNTTIYRKGTSSF
+365 KYDNTTIYRKGTSSD
-380 NTGEQDGDSYVKDID
+380 NRGIQDGDSYVKDID
-395 EATFTSTIE
+395 EATFTPIVE

-409 KFPSEI
+409 KFPAET
-415 LDTEDQ
+415 LETEE

>member
-36 SSVYMYNS
+36 SAAYMND
-44 NANVSFAKSTESG
+44 NNVNVSFAKSTESG
-57 MTKFEIRM
+57 STKFEIRM

-83 AEYNEK
+83 PEYNEK
-89 NGTNYK
+89 NTTNYK
-95 MLPASEYELYED
+95 MLPASEYELYEE

-116 GTLNVTLKPGQTAV
+116 GSLNITLKPGQTAV

-165 NKDVVVSLSRPF
+165 NKDVVVTLSRPF
-177 KTSVAKIKQGYGLGV
+177 KTSVAKIKQGYALGV
-192 KVAGNIQ
+192 KVADNIQ
-199 GSDEFTVQGM
+199 GSDEFTIQGM

-217 YNGSNV
+217 YNNTNV

-259 TDIAI
+259 SDIAI

-285 KLIKTYQRPSLKVS
+285 KLVKTYQRPSLKVS

-318 FREFRVWNRVLTD
+318 FREFRLWNRVLTD
-331 AEIVDGLYLPVDP
+331 AEIADGLYLPVDP
-344 TSKGLVV
+344 DSKGLVV

-365 KYDNTTIYRKGTSSF
+365 KYNNTTIYRKGTSYG
-380 NTGEQDGDSYVKDID
+380 NTGIQDGPSYVSDID
-395 EATFTSTIE
+395 EATFTPTVE

-409 KFPSEI
+409 KFPAET
-415 LDTEDQ
+415 LETEN

>member
-27 DNSNSLGNL
+27 DNNNSLGNL
-36 SSVYMYNS
+36 SAVYMND
-44 NANVSFAKSTESG
+44 NNVNVSFAKSTESG
-57 MTKFEIRM
+57 STKFEIRM

-83 AEYNEK
+83 PEYNEK
-89 NGTNYK
+89 NTTNYK
-95 MLPASEYELYED
+95 MLPASEYELYEE

-116 GTLNVTLKPGQTAV
+116 GSLNITLKPGQTAV

-165 NKDVVVSLSRPF
+165 NKDVVVTLSRPF
-177 KTSVAKIKQGYGLGV
+177 KTSVAKIKQGYALGV
-192 KVAGNIQ
+192 KVADNIQ
-199 GSDEFTVQGM
+199 GSDEFTIQGM

-217 YNGSNV
+217 YNNTNV

-259 TDIAI
+259 SDIAI

-285 KLIKTYQRPSLKVS
+285 KLVKTYQRPSLKVS

-318 FREFRVWNRVLTD
+318 FREFRLWNRVLTD
-331 AEIVDGLYLPVDP
+331 AEIADGLYLPVDP
-344 TSKGLVV
+344 DSKGLVV

-365 KYDNTTIYRKGTSSF
+365 KYNNTTIYRKGTSYG
-380 NTGEQDGDSYVKDID
+380 NTGIQDGDSYVKDID
-395 EATFTSTIE
+395 EATFTPTVE

-415 LDTEDQ
+415 LDTED

>member
-1 MKNTI
+1 MKNII

-11 VALFLG
+11 VTLFLG

-36 SSVYMYNS
+36 SAVYMND
-44 NANVSFAKSTESG
+44 NNVNVSFAKSTESG
-57 MTKFEIRM
+57 STKFEIRM
-65 SNLRDR
+65 SNLRER

-83 AEYNEK
+83 PEYNEK
-89 NGTNYK
+89 NTTNYK
-95 MLPASEYELYED
+95 MLPASEYELYEE

-116 GTLNVTLKPGQTAV
+116 GILSITLKPGQTAV
-130 QVGVKV
+130 QVGVRV
-136 RPLNENN
+136 RPLDDNT

-165 NKDVVVSLSRPF
+165 NKDVVVTLNRPF
-177 KTSVAKIKQGYGLGV
+177 KTSVALIKQGYALGV
-192 KVAGNIQ
+192 KVADNVQ
-199 GSDEFTVQGM
+199 GSDEFTIQGM
-209 FLFEEFHS
+209 FLFEEFHA
-217 YNGSNV
+217 YNRVNV

-285 KLIKTYQRPSLKVS
+285 KLVKTYQRPSLKVS

-331 AEIVDGLYLPVDP
+331 AEIVDGLYLPADP
-344 TSKGLVV
+344 DSKGLIV
-351 YLPITK
+351 YLPINK
-357 KDGFKDMS
+357 KEGFKDMS
-365 KYDNTTIYRKGTSSF
+365 KYDNTTIYRKGTASSPD
-380 NTGEQDGDSYVKDID
+380 GIQDGPSYVSDID
-395 EATFTSTIE
+395 EATFTPTVE
-404 WKENV
+404 WKENI
-409 KFPSEI
+409 KFPAVGLE
-415 LDTEDQ
+415 TE